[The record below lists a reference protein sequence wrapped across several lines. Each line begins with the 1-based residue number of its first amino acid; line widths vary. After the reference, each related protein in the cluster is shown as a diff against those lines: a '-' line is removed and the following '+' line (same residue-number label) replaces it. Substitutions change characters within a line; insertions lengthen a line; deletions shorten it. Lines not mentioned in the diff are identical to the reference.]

1 MIQIFIRVVF
11 RCVGRQEEH
20 LHLLLVLLQPGRSK
34 LAVMHLKIIQI
45 SLASK
50 QRDISL
56 PAFLAFFSKVIRSN
70 QMSRKRENSILRSVG
85 LTGKQLCRM
94 NICEG
99 LCLR

>member
-11 RCVGRQEEH
+11 RCVERQEEH
-20 LHLLLVLLQPGRSK
+20 LHPLLVLLQPGRSK
-34 LAVMHLKIIQI
+34 LAVMRLQIIQI

-50 QRDISL
+50 QRDIPL
-56 PAFLAFFSKVIRSN
+56 PAFIAFFSKVIRSN

-94 NICEG
+94 NIYEG